1 MDNHFKFTNSVVGV
15 PLFFVLFLWF
25 VYWME
30 IRFGFDFD
38 KNGIFPRTF
47 SGLQGV
53 FFSPFIHSDLKHL
66 YNNSMPLLVLLAAL
80 QFFYAKQSY
89 AVIGYGILFSG
100 ILTWVIGR
108 SSYHIGAS
116 GLIYVLV
123 SFIFI
128 KGILTRYYR
137 LVALSLAVIML
148 YGGILW
154 YAFPKVDDTISW
166 EGHLAGLITG
176 VVLSLV
182 YKTPEYKKPIKYD
195 WEKPDFNSAEDKFMQ
210 RFDEN
215 GNFVNLPPEVEEEE
229 GSQGPEVIQSYFTSE
244 SKVAYSIVA
253 NNEEEPNAES

>member
-1 MDNHFKFTNSVVGV
+1 MDNQFKFTNAVVGV

-25 VYWME
+25 VYWLE
-30 IRFGFDFD
+30 IRFDLDFVR
-38 KNGIFPRTF
+38 NGIFPRTF

-66 YNNSMPLLVLLAAL
+66 YNNSLPLLVLLAAL

-89 AVIGYGILFSG
+89 AVIGYGILLSG
-100 ILTWVIGR
+100 ILTWFIGR

-148 YGGILW
+148 YGGMLW
-154 YAFPKVDDTISW
+154 YVFPEVDDTISW

-176 VVLSLV
+176 LLLSVV
-182 YKTPEYKKPIKYD
+182 YKTPEFKKPIKYE
-195 WEKPDFNSAEDKFMQ
+195 WERPEFDPAEDKFMQ
-210 RFDEN
+210 RFDEK
-215 GNFVNLPPEVEEEE
+215 GNFVNLPVVEIDEVETE
-229 GSQGPEVIQSYFTSE
+229 SLSSYFISNYAVDYDIVENEKNE
-244 SKVAYSIVA
+244 SR
-253 NNEEEPNAES
+253 PES